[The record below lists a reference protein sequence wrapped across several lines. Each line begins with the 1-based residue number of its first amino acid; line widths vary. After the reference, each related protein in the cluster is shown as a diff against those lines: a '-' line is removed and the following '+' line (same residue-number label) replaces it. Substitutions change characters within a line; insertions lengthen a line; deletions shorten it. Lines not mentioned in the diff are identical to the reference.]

1 VAADKIKVTGNM
13 KFDIQDY
20 TDFRKDCTDYKTKLG
35 LKNEDRLWVC
45 GSTHPGEEKTVLD
58 IYKELL
64 GKFSSLKLLIA
75 PRHPERSVSIAG
87 LIKNAGFSPLRVS
100 LLDPRTREPANPR
113 TVFILDMIGELINY
127 YAIADI
133 VFVGGSLV
141 KKGGHNILEP
151 AALAKPVLFG
161 PYMFNFRDIAGL
173 FLSVQAAIA
182 VRNPQELKDKI
193 SDLLAHPELAAQLG
207 GRARETLF
215 KHQGA
220 SRKNLEFLSF
230 FLPQV

>member
-1 VAADKIKVTGNM
+1 
-13 KFDIQDY
+13 
-20 TDFRKDCTDYKTKLG
+20 
-35 LKNEDRLWVC
+35 
-45 GSTHPGEEKTVLD
+45 
-58 IYKELL
+58 
-64 GKFSSLKLLIA
+64 
-75 PRHPERSVSIAG
+75 
-87 LIKNAGFSPLRVS
+87 
-100 LLDPRTREPANPR
+100 
-113 TVFILDMIGELINY
+113 MIGELINY

-220 SRKNLEFLSF
+220 SRKNSEFLSF